1 MRMNPTT
8 SSSGVPRLTKEPG
21 AYRPNH
27 WSVLDVAFPP
37 GKMPNIYNA
46 LVQLLGN
53 NRVRAVAMSATD
65 GLTRGMDVIDT
76 GAPLSVPVV
85 ERLSDEFSTTTFPI
99 HRSAPAFIQLDT
111 KLSIFETGIK
121 VVDLLAPYRRGG
133 KIGLFG
139 GAGVGKTVL
148 IMELIN
154 NIAKAHGG
162 VSVFGG
168 VGERTQ
174 SKVALVYGQMN
185 EPPGARMR
193 VGLTALTMAE
203 YFRDV
208 NEQDVLLFV
217 DNIFRFVQAGSEVS
231 ALLGRMPSAVGY
243 QPTLSTEMGS
253 LQERITSTKEGSI
266 TSIQAVYVP
275 ADDLTDP
282 APATTFAHLDATTV
296 LSRGLAAK
304 GIYPAVD
311 PLDSTSTMLQPRI
324 VGDEHYETAQQVKQ
338 TLQRYKELQ
347 DIIAILGLDELSEE
361 DRLTVARARKLSV
374 SYHNLF
380 SYGEGYELR
389 NGEQFEEM
397 TLNLCVLT
405 PNRIVWDSEVKEII
419 LSTNSGQIG
428 VLPNHAPIATAVDIG
443 ILRIRLNDQ
452 WLTMA
457 LMGGFARIGNNEITV
472 LVNDAEKS
480 SDIDPQ
486 EAQQTLEIAE
496 AALRKAEGK
505 RQTIEANLALRRAR
519 TRVEAINAIS

>member
-1 MRMNPTT
+1 
-8 SSSGVPRLTKEPG
+8 
-21 AYRPNH
+21 
-27 WSVLDVAFPP
+27 
-37 GKMPNIYNA
+37 
-46 LVQLLGN
+46 
-53 NRVRAVAMSATD
+53 
-65 GLTRGMDVIDT
+65 
-76 GAPLSVPVV
+76 
-85 ERLSDEFSTTTFPI
+85 
-99 HRSAPAFIQLDT
+99 
-111 KLSIFETGIK
+111 
-121 VVDLLAPYRRGG
+121 
-133 KIGLFG
+133 
-139 GAGVGKTVL
+139 
-148 IMELIN
+148 
-154 NIAKAHGG
+154 
-162 VSVFGG
+162 
-168 VGERTQ
+168 
-174 SKVALVYGQMN
+174 MN

-208 NEQDVLLFV
+208 NEQDVLLFI
-217 DNIFRFVQAGSEVS
+217 DNIFRFVQAESEVS

-324 VGDEHYETAQQVKQ
+324 VGEEHYETAQRVKQ

-361 DRLTVARARKLSV
+361 DQLEIHHRRKYVGLAETIRGFQLILS
-374 SYHNLF
+374 
-380 SYGEGYELR
+380 GELDGLP
-389 NGEQFEEM
+389 EQAFY
-397 TLNLCVLT
+397 LV
-405 PNRIVWDSEVKEII
+405 EVKEII

-428 VLPNHAPIATAVDIG
+428 ILPNHAPIATAVDIG

-452 WLTMA
+452 WVTMA
-457 LMGGFARIGNNEITV
+457 LMEGFARIGNNEITV
-472 LVNDAEKS
+472 LVNDAEKG
-480 SDIDPQ
+480 SDIDSL

-496 AALRKAEGK
+496 ANFRKAEGK

>member
-1 MRMNPTT
+1 
-8 SSSGVPRLTKEPG
+8 
-21 AYRPNH
+21 
-27 WSVLDVAFPP
+27 
-37 GKMPNIYNA
+37 MPNIYNA
-46 LVQLLGN
+46 LVVQGRDSVGQPINMACEVQQLLGN
-53 NRVRAVAMSATD
+53 NRVRVVAMSATD
-65 GLTRGMDVIDT
+65 GLTRGMEVIDT
-76 GAPLSVPVV
+76 GAPISPVDNLGPV
-85 ERLSDEFSTTTFPI
+85 DTSTTSPI

-168 VGERTQ
+168 VGERTREGNDLYMEMKESGVINEENIAE

-193 VGLTALTMAE
+193 VG
-203 YFRDV
+203 FK
-208 NEQDVLLFV
+208 
-217 DNIFRFVQAGSEVS
+217 VS
-231 ALLGRMPSAVGY
+231 ALLGRMSSIVGY

-253 LQERITSTKEGSI
+253 LQEKITSTKKGSI

-282 APATTFAHLDATTV
+282 APATIFAHLDATTV

-304 GIYPAVD
+304 GIYPTVD
-311 PLDSTSTMLQPRI
+311 PLYSTSTMLQPRI
-324 VGDEHYETAQQVKQ
+324 VAKLFTGSPGKYAGLAETIRGFQ
-338 TLQRYKELQ
+338 LILSGEL
-347 DIIAILGLDELSEE
+347 DGLP
-361 DRLTVARARKLSV
+361 
-374 SYHNLF
+374 
-380 SYGEGYELR
+380 
-389 NGEQFEEM
+389 EQAFYLVEM
-397 TLNLCVLT
+397 TLNLSVLT
-405 PNRIVWDSEVKEII
+405 PNRIVWDSEVEEIV

-428 VLPNHAPIATAVDIG
+428 ILPNHAPIATAVDIG
-443 ILRIRLNDQ
+443 ILRIRLNNQ

-472 LVNDAEKS
+472 LVNDAEKG

-496 AALRKAEGK
+496 ANVKKAEGR
-505 RQTIEANLALRRAR
+505 RQKIEANLALRRAR
-519 TRVEAINAIS
+519 TRVEAINPIS